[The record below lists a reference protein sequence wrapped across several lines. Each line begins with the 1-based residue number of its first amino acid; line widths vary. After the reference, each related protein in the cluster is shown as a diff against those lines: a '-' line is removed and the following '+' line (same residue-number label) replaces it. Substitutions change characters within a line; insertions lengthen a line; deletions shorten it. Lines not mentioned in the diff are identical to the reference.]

1 MQEHRTIRTLW
12 RFIRPEIEEIIA
24 YILATITLF
33 SLAFYHVAI
42 QGKIGA
48 DSRDLIST
56 LSDSREAFLS
66 FLSQD
71 DSWGR
76 FFLFGLWFII
86 GTVVYIIAWAI
97 ITLIHDI
104 NRDIRVSSSFVHPK
118 SFHQSNYWFAILM
131 RGLLR
136 LTSGIAL
143 VFYGVFWIVALA
155 PAWIH
160 TFELVMTTGLTL
172 SSGTEMLLSIVSLVI
187 TLHIAFILLRIMLL
201 RAHYSYEE

>member
-1 MQEHRTIRTLW
+1 MQEHSTFRTLW
-12 RFIRPEIEEIIA
+12 RFVRPEIEELIA
-24 YILATITLF
+24 YIVAIITLF
-33 SLAFYHVAI
+33 GIAFYHVGI
-42 QGKIGA
+42 QGEIGA
-48 DSRDLIST
+48 DSRDLIGS
-56 LSDSREAFLS
+56 LSESREGFLS

-86 GTVVYIIAWAI
+86 GTVVYIIAWSI
-97 ITLIHDI
+97 ITVIHDI
-104 NRDIRVSSSFVHPK
+104 NRDITVSSSFVHPK

-136 LTSGIAL
+136 FTSGVAL
-143 VFYGVFWIVALA
+143 VFYGVFWVVVLA
-155 PAWIH
+155 PVWIGSFETAMTAGLSVN
-160 TFELVMTTGLTL
+160 TFLEILAA
-172 SSGTEMLLSIVSLVI
+172 MLGIVI